1 MSTPLSPII
10 LAKNADQLNQAHLFL
25 QANLKNDIFDIYRV
39 TNSKSLK
46 YCEKL
51 QTYLCPT
58 APAPAPGTAPYYSC
72 NTDTIEDLGKNKYVV
87 IEFINPTSFVR
98 FNKDESSLNSLVGN
112 KYYIRKITFH
122 TPSYH
127 YVSSATSAAATAAVA
142 TLDAARG
149 LTTIDGKTKH
159 NCMEIEFM
167 CSMDIPIGTT
177 ADTSLIISVLCD
189 VNMNETIKDEEL
201 AGSDYSTAF
210 TTINNYVT
218 DNKRAQLKNG
228 GFRNSK
234 YTFNCKDL
242 FPKKKHFYKYDGT
255 TFKTNSSGELKS
267 AIRIVFEDSIHIPK
281 VFYDNISALTT
292 NVSCN
297 DTLPINKFIHVTS
310 EHNLVYSDTNI
321 EFIVEDN
328 KGIRKKNNINTLY
341 VIIILFVLFLLI
353 MLFFAW
359 NEGILKN
366 VMREIFKENL
376 VVYQLIRKYI

>member
-39 TNSKSLK
+39 TNSTSLK

-51 QTYLCPT
+51 QTYLGGKKCT
-58 APAPAPGTAPYYSC
+58 GASPGTAPYYSC
-72 NTDTIEDLGKNKYVV
+72 NTDNIEDLGKNKYVV

-127 YVSSATSAAATAAVA
+127 YVSSATSADATAAVA

-149 LTTIDGKTKH
+149 LTTEGTKH

-189 VNMNETIKDEEL
+189 VNMNETIKDGEL

-255 TFKTNSSGELKS
+255 TFKTNSSGELKN

-281 VFYDNISALTT
+281 VFYDNISALTD
-292 NVSCN
+292 NFRCN
-297 DTLPINKFIHVTS
+297 DTLPINKFINVVT

>member
-39 TNSKSLK
+39 KNSTNLK

-51 QTYLCPT
+51 QTYLGGKQCTGASPAQEVG
-58 APAPAPGTAPYYSC
+58 APAPYYSC
-72 NTDTIEDLGKNKYVV
+72 NAGDINSSGINKYVV

-127 YVSSATSAAATAAVA
+127 YVSSATSADATAAVA

-149 LTTIDGKTKH
+149 LTTEGTKH

-201 AGSDYSTAF
+201 AGSDFSTAF
-210 TTINNYVT
+210 TTINNYLT
-218 DNKRAQLKNG
+218 ENKRAQLENG

-242 FPKKKHFYKYDGT
+242 FPKKKHFYKYYGT
-255 TFKTNSSGELKS
+255 TFKTNSSGELKN
-267 AIRIVFEDSIHIPK
+267 AWRIVFEDSIHIPK
-281 VFYDNISALTT
+281 VFYDNISALTA
-292 NVSCN
+292 NSSCN
-297 DTLPINKFIHVTS
+297 ATLPINKFIHVTE

-321 EFIVEDN
+321 DFIVEDN
-328 KGIRKKNNINTLY
+328 NGKK
-341 VIIILFVLFLLI
+341 
-353 MLFFAW
+353 
-359 NEGILKN
+359 K
-366 VMREIFKENL
+366 K
-376 VVYQLIRKYI
+376 K

>member
-39 TNSKSLK
+39 TNSTSLK

-51 QTYLCPT
+51 QTYLGGKKCT
-58 APAPAPGTAPYYSC
+58 GASPGTAPYYSC

-127 YVSSATSAAATAAVA
+127 YVSSATKDNATAAVA

-149 LTTIDGKTKH
+149 LTTEGTKH

-189 VNMNETIKDEEL
+189 VNMNETIKDGEL

-281 VFYDNISALTT
+281 VFYDNISALTD
-292 NVSCN
+292 NFRCN
-297 DTLPINKFIHVTS
+297 DTLPINKFINVTS

>member
-39 TNSKSLK
+39 KNSTNEN
-46 YCEKL
+46 YCDKL
-51 QTYLCPT
+51 QKYLCPT
-58 APAPAPGTAPYYSC
+58 ETPPKPRTVPYYSC
-72 NTDTIEDLGKNKYVV
+72 NTGAINSSGINKYVV

-127 YVSSATSAAATAAVA
+127 YVSSDPKDNATAAVA

-149 LTTIDGKTKH
+149 LTTIDGGKKTKH

-167 CSMDIPIGTT
+167 CSMDGTT
-177 ADTSLIISVLCD
+177 GDTSLIISVLCD

-201 AGSDYSTAF
+201 AGSDFSTAF
-210 TTINNYVT
+210 TTINNYLT
-218 DNKRAQLKNG
+218 ENKRAQLENG

-242 FPKKKHFYKYDGT
+242 FPKKKHFYKYYGT
-255 TFKTNSSGELKS
+255 TFKTNSSGELKN
-267 AIRIVFEDSIHIPK
+267 AWRIVFEDSIHIPK
-281 VFYDNISALTT
+281 VFYDNISALTA
-292 NVSCN
+292 NSSCN
-297 DTLPINKFIHVTS
+297 ATLPINKFINVTD
-310 EHNLVYSDTNI
+310 EHKLVYSDTNI
-321 EFIVEDN
+321 DFIVEDN
-328 KGIRKKNNINTLY
+328 NGKKKKNNINTLY

>member
-51 QTYLCPT
+51 QKYLGGKQCT
-58 APAPAPGTAPYYSC
+58 GASPGTAPYYSC

-127 YVSSATSAAATAAVA
+127 YVSSATKDNATAAVA

-149 LTTIDGKTKH
+149 LTTDGTKH

-189 VNMNETIKDEEL
+189 VNMNETIKDGEL

-281 VFYDNISALTT
+281 VFYDNISALTD
-292 NVSCN
+292 NFRCN
-297 DTLPINKFIHVTS
+297 ATLPINKFINVTS